1 MISDTKEIFAQ
12 LADADGAA
20 GVQAI
25 IENHDAWVNN
35 EGVQRAITAAMR
47 VQLERAPRGEVVA
60 RKIAR
65 QRESLAGLVTGVAGR
80 MSSAG

>member
-1 MISDTKEIFAQ
+1 MLSDSKEIFAQ
-12 LADADGAA
+12 LAETDGAM

-25 IENHDAWVNN
+25 MENHDAWVHN
-35 EGVQRAITAAMR
+35 EGVLRAITAAMR
-47 VQLERAPRGEVVA
+47 VQLERAPRGEIVS

-65 QRESLAGLVTGVAGR
+65 QRQSLAGLVTGVVGR